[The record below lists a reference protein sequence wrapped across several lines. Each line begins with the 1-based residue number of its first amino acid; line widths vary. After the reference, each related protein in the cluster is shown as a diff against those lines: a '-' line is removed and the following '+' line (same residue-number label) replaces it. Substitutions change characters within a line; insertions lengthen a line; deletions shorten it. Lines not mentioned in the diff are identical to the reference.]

1 MEETERIIE
10 WALQGIYYRA
20 AYNFKNKYLLELNG
34 RYDGSSRFPKGHR
47 WGFFPSASA
56 GWVLSDENFFAGAKN
71 TIGLNL
77 LKFRGSYGSLGN
89 QDLIDKNKNTIA
101 YPYIP
106 TMTTGTV
113 GQILGDGRP
122 TAVYAPGAVSDN
134 FTWEKVS
141 TVNFGADLAFFNN
154 RLQLNF
160 DKYTRYTKDMLIP
173 GKSFLMFLEHLSL
186 K

>member
-89 QDLIDKNKNTIA
+89 QD
-101 YPYIP
+101 
-106 TMTTGTV
+106 
-113 GQILGDGRP
+113 R
-122 TAVYAPGAVSDN
+122 
-134 FTWEKVS
+134 
-141 TVNFGADLAFFNN
+141 
-154 RLQLNF
+154 
-160 DKYTRYTKDMLIP
+160 
-173 GKSFLMFLEHLSL
+173 
-186 K
+186 

>member
-1 MEETERIIE
+1 
-10 WALQGIYYRA
+10 
-20 AYNFKNKYLLELNG
+20 
-34 RYDGSSRFPKGHR
+34 
-47 WGFFPSASA
+47 
-56 GWVLSDENFFAGAKN
+56 
-71 TIGLNL
+71 
-77 LKFRGSYGSLGN
+77 
-89 QDLIDKNKNTIA
+89 
-101 YPYIP
+101 
-106 TMTTGTV
+106 MTTGTV

-173 GKSFLMFLEHLSL
+173 GKILPNVLEHLSL